1 VGAEAESGSEGVTNM
16 KQREVGEV
24 EGGRDGD
31 AGAKQTLTPLEL
43 EIMQVLWEVGPST
56 VSEVQPRLKAELAY
70 TTVQTMLNVLLRKGK
85 VARAQEGRAFRYRPA
100 VSRERATGSALSD
113 LVRRMFGGSSEA
125 LLMAMVDT
133 RQITAKEL
141 TRVAER
147 LSAAESAMPSSEGAG
162 NGGAVDGSK
171 AAGKVEVKV
180 AGEEAG
186 R

>member
-1 VGAEAESGSEGVTNM
+1 M
-16 KQREVGEV
+16 KRLDETTV
-24 EGGRDGD
+24 GRDGVGQEAD
-31 AGAKQTLTPLEL
+31 VEGKQTLTPLEL

-85 VARAQEGRAFRYRPA
+85 VARVQEGRAFRYRPA
-100 VSRERATGSALSD
+100 VSRERATGNALSD

-133 RQITAKEL
+133 RQITAEEL
-141 TRVAER
+141 ARVAER
-147 LSAAESAMPSSEGAG
+147 LSSAEASVEGAAKGEGAG
-162 NGGAVDGSK
+162 RT
-171 AAGKVEVKV
+171 V
-180 AGEEAG
+180 AGMTGGSGAREEEG